1 MRWDKGRKRS
11 LDGEIK
17 MCVHLCFQLSLSP
30 LQGGPLELTL
40 HYQEMP
46 LYSSASL
53 GQEFK
58 SQSQTTEY
66 PPFEALVCPSCD
78 YTVLSM
84 TLCSVSLSTGL

>member
-17 MCVHLCFQLSLSP
+17 MCVLPRLSLSP

-58 SQSQTTEY
+58 SQTQTTEY
-66 PPFEALVCPSCD
+66 LPFEALMCPSCD

-84 TLCSVSLSTGL
+84 TLCVYL